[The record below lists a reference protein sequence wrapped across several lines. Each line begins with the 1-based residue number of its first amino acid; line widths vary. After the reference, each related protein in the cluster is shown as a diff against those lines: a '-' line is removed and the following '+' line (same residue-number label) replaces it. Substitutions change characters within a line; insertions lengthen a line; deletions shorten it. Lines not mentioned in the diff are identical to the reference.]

1 MLRWALI
8 FFAISVVT
16 GVLQFTQFTGIPVRD
31 AETSLLLSLG
41 FLIPFVVF
49 LVFGLL
55 ALGSPELDSNN
66 HPITDGI
73 KVVFGWR

>member
-8 FFAISVVT
+8 FFAISVVA
-16 GVLQFTQFTGIPVRD
+16 GALQFTQFTDGPVR
-31 AETSLLLSLG
+31 AVETSLLLSLG
-41 FLIPFVVF
+41 FLISFIVF

-55 ALGSPELDSNN
+55 ALGSRESDSNN